1 MKVTNRDRI
10 LKKSVELF
18 NTQGVVAITTNHIAH
33 ALNISPGNL
42 YFHFRN
48 KEQITL
54 ELYKNMTSELY
65 ALWEL
70 DRKQPRFQGPLELIE
85 ATMKVFWEYRFF
97 HREMYHLRRKD
108 AALSK
113 AWKQH
118 LKKSVKLLR
127 LHYLA
132 WVDAGVMKPVHD
144 KQEMQM
150 LTDLVL
156 ITSNAFLNFYESPD
170 RPATTKAI
178 AQGLQ
183 GVSRILEPYQVA
195 H

>member
-1 MKVTNRDRI
+1 
-10 LKKSVELF
+10 
-18 NTQGVVAITTNHIAH
+18 
-33 ALNISPGNL
+33 
-42 YFHFRN
+42 
-48 KEQITL
+48 
-54 ELYKNMTSELY
+54 
-65 ALWEL
+65 
-70 DRKQPRFQGPLELIE
+70 
-85 ATMKVFWEYRFF
+85 MKVFWEYRFF

-144 KQEMQM
+144 KEEMQM

-170 RPATTKAI
+170 KPATTKAI
-178 AQGLQ
+178 SQGLQ
-183 GVSRILEPYQVA
+183 GVSRILEPYQIA